1 MFVLH
6 VHPQMTSP
14 WVLDALARCAAEGIR
29 VQSIARASTA
39 LARVA
44 GGGVDAILLDGS
56 GGRTAAFEEALV
68 LLRREA
74 GRLPLLLALGEGEA
88 LNGQEPVITEATAGG
103 LPAFLTAGAKA
114 MPVVGADRE
123 DNLVAVLGVKGG
135 VGTTTVA
142 LNIAAAMA
150 ETRRATVVELRP
162 DFGVLAGRLRG
173 MGRRS
178 GLEALLPLPAS
189 AATEQAVERL
199 VWPVEH
205 CERLR
210 ILSAPQAQPHAL
222 TAAHASAVLR
232 AACRRA
238 DVVVADLSWDVRE
251 AARAAARMAAQVVLV
266 SERTPMSLSAVRAV
280 RGEILTWGVSRD
292 ALSLAVVNRAAVG
305 SPAPVERLEE
315 ELELRLLDVLPPDA
329 DGCCLCERLRQTT
342 IGLQPEG
349 LMSDKYRAMAREL
362 TLLFPAQAAVALPAV
377 VAATAARELASR

>member
-1 MFVLH
+1 MFLLH
-6 VHPQMTSP
+6 VHPQLTSP
-14 WVLDALARCAAEGIR
+14 WVLDALGRCGAEGIR

-56 GGRTAAFEEALV
+56 GGRTAAFEEALL

-88 LNGQEPVITEATAGG
+88 LDGQEAAITEATAGG
-103 LPAFLTAGAKA
+103 LVSLIAGGAQA
-114 MPVVGADRE
+114 MPAVGAERE

-142 LNIAAAMA
+142 LNVAAAMA
-150 ETRRATVVELRP
+150 ETRRVTLVELRP

-173 MGRRS
+173 RGRRS
-178 GLEALLPLPAS
+178 GLEALLPYPPG
-189 AATEQAVERL
+189 AATEMAVERL
-199 VWPVEH
+199 LWPVEH

-210 ILSAPQAQPHAL
+210 ILSAPQVQPHAL

-232 AACRRA
+232 AACRKA
-238 DVVVADLSWDVRE
+238 DIVVADLSWDVRE
-251 AARAAARMAAQVVLV
+251 AARTAARMAAQVVLV
-266 SERTPMSLSAVRAV
+266 SERTPVSLSAVRAV

-315 ELELRLLDVLPPDA
+315 ELELRLLDVLPPDP

-349 LMSDKYRAMAREL
+349 LMSDKYRAMARDL
-362 TLLFPAQAAVALPAV
+362 ASQFPPPVPAPGSV
-377 VAATAARELASR
+377 AARELVPR